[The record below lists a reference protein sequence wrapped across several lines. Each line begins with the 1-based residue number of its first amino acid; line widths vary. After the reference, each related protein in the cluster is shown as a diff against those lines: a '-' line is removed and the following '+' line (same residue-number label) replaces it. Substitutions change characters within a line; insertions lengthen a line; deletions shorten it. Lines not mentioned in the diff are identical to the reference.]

1 MRAVPWWPPEALA
14 AQYPVTNQAVTKQAR
29 SMSQVVEQLAELTA
43 FRDRDVVDTTL
54 AGALRD
60 LLRPRQVAIHR
71 CVGDDHDRRWLT
83 RARLNIGDLVASAD
97 SLWTELHDLPRL
109 EDHPARLQALQQ
121 QASVSVAGAPHVTIF
136 PLTTDRDVVGVLE
149 LLTDDAMDASSHRLV
164 GSILRIYR
172 NFQALLDY
180 SERDTLTGLLNRK
193 TFDEAFYKL
202 SSNPPVDAD
211 QAPQDVPASE
221 RRVAL
226 ASLPHYIGVIDI
238 DHFKSVNDN
247 YGHLIG
253 DEVLLLLSRLMRSVF
268 RFHDRLYRFGGEE
281 FVVLMRCAGDAEAAI
296 ALERLRATVHAFV
309 FPQVGTISI
318 SVGFTAIK
326 TGDTPSTAFERAD
339 RAVYWAK
346 THGRNQVCSHA
357 ALVAS
362 GELADDSKVGDVE
375 LF

>member
-1 MRAVPWWPPEALA
+1 
-14 AQYPVTNQAVTKQAR
+14 
-29 SMSQVVEQLAELTA
+29 MSQVVEQLAELTA

-60 LLRPRQVAIHR
+60 LLSLREVAIHR
-71 CVGDDHDRRWLT
+71 CVGEDTNRRWLT
-83 RARLNIGDLVASAD
+83 RARLAAGDLVASAD

-109 EDHPARLQALQQ
+109 EDFPERLQALQQ
-121 QASVSVAGAPHVTIF
+121 QGPVALDGQPHVTIF

-149 LLTDDAMDASSHRLV
+149 LRTDQPLDSASHRLV
-164 GSILRIYR
+164 ASILRIYR

-202 SSNPPVDAD
+202 SASQPA
-211 QAPQDVPASE
+211 ASGVPADLTTAE
-221 RRVAL
+221 RRLTPSAQ
-226 ASLPHYIGVIDI
+226 PHYIGVLDI

-268 RFHDRLYRFGGEE
+268 RFHDQLYRFGGEE
-281 FVVLMRCAGDAEAAI
+281 FVVLMRCAGDADAAS
-296 ALERLRATVHAFV
+296 AFERLRATVHAFA

-318 SVGFTAIK
+318 SVGFTVLK
-326 TGDTPSTAFERAD
+326 PGDTPSTAFERAD

-362 GELADDSKVGDVE
+362 GDLGDDSKVGDVE